1 MKLVFVTG
9 EDFAAAKFEDH
20 FKGVAVESIIDEGD
34 REIEGDDYF
43 YEITVVEVG
52 DVSKEFLTFV
62 RNEMID
68 YEHGKN
74 KNFWLEN
81 EVV

>member
-1 MKLVFVTG
+1 MVK
-9 EDFAAAKFEDH
+9 D
-20 FKGVAVESIIDEGD
+20 IIAEGN
-34 REIEGDDYF
+34 RELEGDDYF
-43 YEITVVEVG
+43 YEIKIIEVG

-81 EVV
+81 EIV